1 MKIFEETIKNTWM
14 RSTSTHLQKDHV
26 RTQFLSATV
35 FLYSEKYLVMH
46 SLFKEAELSLT
57 Q

>member
-1 MKIFEETIKNTWM
+1 MKNFEEMIKDTWM
-14 RSTSTHLQKDHV
+14 CSASTHLQKDHV
-26 RTQFLSATV
+26 RTQFLQLS
-35 FLYSEKYLVMH
+35 FLYSENYLVMH